1 MAKRGLFAV
10 TAPPPPEDD
19 DDDMSDYA
27 GDLEMGDP
35 AGDDTSDSGG
45 PFDAYAETVFDDKAD
60 PASRTD
66 ALRQAILTVLEESGQ
81 A

>member
-1 MAKRGLFAV
+1 MAGKGGLFAV
-10 TAPPPPEDD
+10 MGPPDDGGDD
-19 DDDMSDYA
+19 DLEDFSA
-27 GDLEMGDP
+27 DLEEPEEEDMGIG
-35 AGDDTSDSGG
+35 AG
-45 PFDAYAETVFDDKAD
+45 PFDAYAETVFDVEAD